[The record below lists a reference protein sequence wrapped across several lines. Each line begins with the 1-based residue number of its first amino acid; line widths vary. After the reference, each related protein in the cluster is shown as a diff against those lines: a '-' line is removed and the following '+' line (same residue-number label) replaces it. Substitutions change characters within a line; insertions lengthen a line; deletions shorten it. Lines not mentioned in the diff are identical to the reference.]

1 MTQKKSGFTLIELLV
16 VVSIIAIL
24 STLIVVYFN
33 TAKMSAR
40 DSRRLSDV
48 KQIQLAL
55 KMYYNDVGIYP
66 TLITAGSSIAN
77 AGTNYLLRVPAN
89 PTPRGDNGCTD
100 QEYQYKQLESGARY
114 SLGFCLGDTTD
125 DLNAGNHV
133 ATANGIL
140 NCPTGY
146 VAIPGSS
153 TFNTNDFCVMKY
165 EAKCATTAA
174 PTVGLTSPATANNTY
189 NNSSTACTTT
199 YAPVSVSSGYPIANI
214 SETTAATYCQNIGG
228 HLLTNPEWMTIARN
242 IEQQVANWSSGT
254 AVGTGYVNIGNY
266 NVTNA
271 MDGTT
276 TYGSGG
282 ATFDF
287 KRTHSLSSTD
297 TIYDIAANVAEW
309 VSTTCTNGTGAGN
322 YEGSA
327 GSFVDWTSVA
337 APDLS
342 DYEVGAAGPS
352 NATWDSNPE
361 KLGKYKGCGATGNGM
376 VRGGGVTAVTD
387 AGIYGL
393 DMNSLQSA
401 TSSVWG
407 FRCVK

>member
-1 MTQKKSGFTLIELLV
+1 MTNKKSGFTLIELLV
-16 VVSIIAIL
+16 VVTIIAIL

-77 AGTNYLLRVPAN
+77 GGTNYLLRVPAN
-89 PTPRGDNGCTD
+89 PTPRSDNGCTD

-125 DLNAGNHV
+125 DLNSGNHV

-165 EAKCATTAA
+165 EAKCALTSA
-174 PTVGLTSPATANNTY
+174 PTAGLTTNPTSE
-189 NNSSTACTTT
+189 TT
-199 YAPVSVSSGYPIANI
+199 YDDTTYPCTSANSKQAVSVSSGYPIANI
-214 SETTAATYCQNIGG
+214 NQATAIARCQAIGG
-228 HLLTNPEWMTIARN
+228 HLLTNPEWMTIVRN
-242 IEQQVANWSSGT
+242 IEQVAGNWSGGT
-254 AVGTGYVNIGNY
+254 VGSVYINIGNHA
-266 NVTNA
+266 VTDA
-271 MDGTT
+271 MDGSAS
-276 TYGSGG
+276 YGSGG
-282 ATFDF
+282 ATHYY
-287 KRTHSLSSTD
+287 KRAHTLSSTD
-297 TIYDIAANVAEW
+297 TINDIGGNVSELLD
-309 VSTTCTNGTGAGN
+309 TTCSSGTGAGN
-322 YEGSA
+322 YETA
-327 GSFVDWTSVA
+327 VAYTQWTSVA

-342 DYEVGAAGPS
+342 DYEKGASGPLGAYDS
-352 NATWDSNPE
+352 DEAT
-361 KLGKYKGCGATGNGM
+361 GKYKGCATTANIF
-376 VRGGGVTAVTD
+376 VRGGKADTALAD
-387 AGIYGL
+387 AGVFQL
-393 DMNSLQSA
+393 DLSA
-401 TSSVWG
+401 AAPSSTLIG

>member
-1 MTQKKSGFTLIELLV
+1 MTRKNSGFTLIELLV

-77 AGTNYLLRVPAN
+77 GGTNYLLRVPAN
-89 PTPRGDNGCTD
+89 PTPRSDNGCTD

-174 PTVGLTSPATANNTY
+174 PTVGLTTPSVSNNTY
-189 NNSSTACTTT
+189 TNTSQACTGS
-199 YAPVSVSSGYPIANI
+199 YAPVSVSSGYPIGKI
-214 SETTAATYCQNIGG
+214 SQATAKTYCQNIGG

-242 IEQQVANWSSGT
+242 IEQVSGNWSTGNIGSG
-254 AVGTGYVNIGNY
+254 YINIGNY
-266 NVTNA
+266 NKTNA
-271 MDGTT
+271 MIGTPD
-276 TYGSGG
+276 Y
-282 ATFDF
+282 ATGEVTWDY
-287 KRTHSLSSTD
+287 KRTHSLSSSD
-297 TIYDIAANVAEW
+297 TIYDIAGNVSEW
-309 VSTTCTNGTGAGN
+309 LDTTCIGGTGAGK
-322 YEGSA
+322 Y
-327 GSFVDWTSVA
+327 DTTSGYLEWSNGA
-337 APDLS
+337 LD
-342 DYEVGAAGPS
+342 DYERGAAGPS
-352 NATWDSNPE
+352 SNSYTSSHKIGEYHGCTTDGNAFQ
-361 KLGKYKGCGATGNGM
+361 
-376 VRGGGVTAVTD
+376 RGGSVLSTSILDG
-387 AGIYGL
+387 GIFGL
-393 DMNSLQSA
+393 LLDRA
-401 TSSVWG
+401 TTVDTQHVIG